1 MNQASDSQQAMEDHP
16 SVDWTGQLIRW
27 PYTNKSTEALQR
39 LPRVRE
45 LTLRPGRNSLNFT
58 LIKNQQAALGQI
70 CGDLAL
76 VACRRCANAKGPF
89 VECVV
94 VQGRFSK
101 SCCNCHYSSQGLRC
115 SFREIGKQSLGLF
128 LASTYHCLQSCQR
141 PIRYVRPTSTWT
153 TMQDR
158 HRWHVRN
165 LNLRRFSH
173 DLMVHSQTISILQHR
188 PGPTETLS
196 ESAQHPAETLPFHL
210 RQLILQPVRRLN
222 ASVNGRKPLLLVLR

>member
-1 MNQASDSQQAMEDHP
+1 MEDHP

-27 PYTNKSTEALQR
+27 PYTNQSIEALQR

-45 LTLRPGRNSLNFT
+45 LTLRPGRAGLNFN

-76 VACRRCANAKGPF
+76 AACRRCAEGKGPF
-89 VECVV
+89 VECVA
-94 VQGRFSK
+94 VQGRFSR

-128 LASTYHCLQSCQR
+128 LTSTYHCLQSCQR
-141 PIRYVRPTSTWT
+141 RIRYVRPMTPWT
-153 TMQDR
+153 PMQDR

-173 DLMVHSQTISILQHR
+173 DLMVHSQTMSISQHHS
-188 PGPTETLS
+188 GPTETLF
-196 ESAQHPAETLPFHL
+196 ESAQGPAETLPFHP
-210 RQLILQPVRRLN
+210 RQLILQPVRRSN
-222 ASVNGRKPLLLVLR
+222 ANVNSRRPLLLVIR